1 MTQTPRSAV
10 RRALLQGAVALA
22 ATLPFGAP
30 ALAQATDFPT
40 KPLRFVV
47 PYPPGGP
54 LDTMARMLAE
64 KVRGSLGQPVIVEN
78 RSGAGGNIGADL
90 VAKAPADGYT
100 LLMAASSLGIAPSL
114 YKNTANYDPVKD
126 FQPVSLIASVPH
138 VLVTGKQVQAS
149 SVKELI
155 ATLKKDG
162 KSATFAS
169 SGNGTSNHLE
179 GELFAALTGLKMT
192 HIPYK
197 GSVPALT
204 SLAGGEVDMLFV
216 DIAAAQP
223 FLDSGKVRPLAV
235 TTKTRSSV
243 LPDLPT
249 VEESGL
255 PGYDAMPWLGIVAP
269 AGTPPAVVARLQAS
283 LQKMKAA
290 PDVQEQF
297 KKMGLDALFT
307 KPGDFGAF
315 IVSDSAKWAEL
326 IKKSGATAE

>member
-1 MTQTPRSAV
+1 MKWLSHC
-10 RRALLQGAVALA
+10 LA
-22 ATLPFGAP
+22 ASLICAGA
-30 ALAQATDFPT
+30 AAHAQDYPS
-40 KPLRFVV
+40 KPINIVV
-47 PYPPGGP
+47 PFTPGGVTDVMTRQIAAK
-54 LDTMARMLAE
+54 LQSD
-64 KVRGSLGQPVIVEN
+64 LGQPVVVVN
-78 RSGAGGNIGADL
+78 KPGAGTMIASAY

-114 YKNTANYDPVKD
+114 YKTTANYDPVKD

-204 SLAGGEVDMLFV
+204 SLAGGEVDLLFV

-243 LPDLPT
+243 LPELPT

-269 AGTPPAVVARLQAS
+269 TGTPPAVVERLQVS

-290 PDVQEQF
+290 SDVQEQF
-297 KKMGLDALFT
+297 KKMGLDPLFT
-307 KPGDFGAF
+307 KPADFGAF

>member
-1 MTQTPRSAV
+1 MKWLSHC
-10 RRALLQGAVALA
+10 LA
-22 ATLPFGAP
+22 ATLICTGA
-30 ALAQATDFPT
+30 AAHAQDYPN
-40 KPLRFVV
+40 KPINIVV
-47 PYPPGGP
+47 PFTPGGVTDVMTRQVAAK
-54 LDTMARMLAE
+54 LQAD
-64 KVRGSLGQPVIVEN
+64 LGQPVVVVN
-78 RSGAGGNIGADL
+78 KPGAGTMIASAY

-179 GELFAALTGLKMT
+179 GELFAALTGLQMT

>member
-1 MTQTPRSAV
+1 
-10 RRALLQGAVALA
+10 
-22 ATLPFGAP
+22 
-30 ALAQATDFPT
+30 
-40 KPLRFVV
+40 
-47 PYPPGGP
+47 
-54 LDTMARMLAE
+54 
-64 KVRGSLGQPVIVEN
+64 
-78 RSGAGGNIGADL
+78 
-90 VAKAPADGYT
+90 
-100 LLMAASSLGIAPSL
+100 
-114 YKNTANYDPVKD
+114 
-126 FQPVSLIASVPH
+126 
-138 VLVTGKQVQAS
+138 
-149 SVKELI
+149 
-155 ATLKKDG
+155 
-162 KSATFAS
+162 
-169 SGNGTSNHLE
+169 
-179 GELFAALTGLKMT
+179 
-192 HIPYK
+192 
-197 GSVPALT
+197 
-204 SLAGGEVDMLFV
+204 MLFV

-269 AGTPPAVVARLQAS
+269 AGTPSAVVERLQAS
-283 LQKMKAA
+283 LQKMKTA

>member
-1 MTQTPRSAV
+1 MKWLSHFLAASLVCAGTAAHAQEYPAKPINIVVPFTPGGVTDVMTRQIA
-10 RRALLQGAVALA
+10 AKLQG
-22 ATLPFGAP
+22 
-30 ALAQATDFPT
+30 D
-40 KPLRFVV
+40 
-47 PYPPGGP
+47 
-54 LDTMARMLAE
+54 
-64 KVRGSLGQPVIVEN
+64 LGQPVVVVN
-78 RSGAGGNIGADL
+78 KPGAGTMIASAF

-114 YKNTANYDPVKD
+114 YKATANYDPVKD

-138 VLVTGKQVQAS
+138 ILVTGNQLKATN
-149 SVKELI
+149 VKDLV
-155 ATLKKDG
+155 ATLKNEG
-162 KSATFAS
+162 RPATFAS

-204 SLAGGEVDMLFV
+204 SLAGGEVDLLFV
-216 DIAAAQP
+216 DIAAAKP
-223 FLDSGKVRPLAV
+223 FLDAGKVRPLAV

-269 AGTPPAVVARLQAS
+269 AGTPPAVVERLQAS
-283 LQKMKAA
+283 LQKMKAS
-290 PDVQEQF
+290 PDIQEQF
-297 KKMGLDALFT
+297 KKMGLDALFS
-307 KPGDFGAF
+307 KPEDFGEF

-326 IKKSGATAE
+326 IQKSGATAE

>member
-1 MTQTPRSAV
+1 MKWLSHC
-10 RRALLQGAVALA
+10 LA
-22 ATLPFGAP
+22 ASLICAGA
-30 ALAQATDFPT
+30 AAHAQDYPS
-40 KPLRFVV
+40 KPINIVV
-47 PYPPGGP
+47 PFTPGGVTDVMTRQIAAK
-54 LDTMARMLAE
+54 LQSD
-64 KVRGSLGQPVIVEN
+64 LGQPVVVVN
-78 RSGAGGNIGADL
+78 KPGAGTMIASAY

-114 YKNTANYDPVKD
+114 YKTTANYDPVKD

-138 VLVTGKQVQAS
+138 VLVTGKQLQAS

-162 KSATFAS
+162 KSAAFAS

-204 SLAGGEVDMLFV
+204 SLAGGEVDLLFV

-243 LPDLPT
+243 LPELPT

-269 AGTPPAVVARLQAS
+269 AGTPPAVVERLQVS

-290 PDVQEQF
+290 SDVQEQF
-297 KKMGLDALFT
+297 KKMGLDPLFT
-307 KPGDFGAF
+307 KPADFGAF

>member
-1 MTQTPRSAV
+1 MKWLSHC
-10 RRALLQGAVALA
+10 LA
-22 ATLPFGAP
+22 ATLMCTGAT
-30 ALAQATDFPT
+30 AQAQDYPN
-40 KPLRFVV
+40 KPINIVV
-47 PYPPGGP
+47 PFTPGGVTDVMTRQIAAK
-54 LDTMARMLAE
+54 LQGD
-64 KVRGSLGQPVIVEN
+64 LGQPVVVVN
-78 RSGAGGNIGADL
+78 KPGAGTMIASAY

-138 VLVTGKQVQAS
+138 VLVTGKQVQAT

-155 ATLKKDG
+155 AALKKDG

-269 AGTPPAVVARLQAS
+269 AGTPPAVVDRLQAS
-283 LQKMKAA
+283 LQKIKAA

-297 KKMGLDALFT
+297 KKMGLDALFS
-307 KPGDFGAF
+307 KPTDFGAF

>member
-1 MTQTPRSAV
+1 MKWLSHFLAASLVCAGTAAHAQGYPAKPINIVVPFTPGGVTDVMTRQIA
-10 RRALLQGAVALA
+10 AKLQG
-22 ATLPFGAP
+22 
-30 ALAQATDFPT
+30 D
-40 KPLRFVV
+40 
-47 PYPPGGP
+47 
-54 LDTMARMLAE
+54 
-64 KVRGSLGQPVIVEN
+64 LGQPVVVVN
-78 RSGAGGNIGADL
+78 KPGAGTMIASSF

-114 YKNTANYDPVKD
+114 YKETANYDPVKD

-138 VLVTGKQVQAS
+138 ILVTGNQVKAAT
-149 SVKELI
+149 VKDLV
-155 ATLKKDG
+155 ANLKKDG
-162 KSATFAS
+162 KPATFAS

-204 SLAGGEVDMLFV
+204 SLAGGEVDLLFV
-216 DIAAAQP
+216 DIAAAKP
-223 FLDSGKVRPLAV
+223 FLDANKVRPLAV

-269 AGTPPAVVARLQAS
+269 AGTPPAVIERLQAS
-283 LQKMKAA
+283 LQKMKAS
-290 PDVQEQF
+290 PDIQEQF
-297 KKMGLDALFT
+297 KKMGLDALFS
-307 KPGDFGAF
+307 KPDEFGAF
-315 IVSDSAKWAEL
+315 IISDSAKWAAL
-326 IKKSGATAE
+326 IQKSGATAE

>member
-1 MTQTPRSAV
+1 MKWLSHC
-10 RRALLQGAVALA
+10 LA
-22 ATLPFGAP
+22 ATLICTGA
-30 ALAQATDFPT
+30 AAHAQDYPN
-40 KPLRFVV
+40 KPINIVV
-47 PYPPGGP
+47 PFTPGGVTDVMTRQVAAK
-54 LDTMARMLAE
+54 LQAD
-64 KVRGSLGQPVIVEN
+64 LGQPVVVVN
-78 RSGAGGNIGADL
+78 KPGAGTMIASAY

-155 ATLKKDG
+155 AALKKDG

-223 FLDSGKVRPLAV
+223 FLD
-235 TTKTRSSV
+235 
-243 LPDLPT
+243 LPT

-269 AGTPPAVVARLQAS
+269 AGTPSAVVERLQAS
-283 LQKMKAA
+283 LQKMKTA

>member
-1 MTQTPRSAV
+1 MKWLSHC
-10 RRALLQGAVALA
+10 LA
-22 ATLPFGAP
+22 ATLICTGA
-30 ALAQATDFPT
+30 AAHAQDYPN
-40 KPLRFVV
+40 KPINIVV
-47 PYPPGGP
+47 PFTPGGVTDVMTRQVAAK
-54 LDTMARMLAE
+54 LQAD
-64 KVRGSLGQPVIVEN
+64 LGQPVVVVN
-78 RSGAGGNIGADL
+78 KPGAGTMIASAY
-90 VAKAPADGYT
+90 VPKAPADGYT

-179 GELFAALTGLKMT
+179 GELFAALTGLQMT

>member
-1 MTQTPRSAV
+1 MKWLSHCLAA
-10 RRALLQGAVALA
+10 ALLCAGAA
-22 ATLPFGAP
+22 
-30 ALAQATDFPT
+30 AQAQDYPVR
-40 KPLRFVV
+40 PVNIVV
-47 PYPPGGP
+47 PFTPGGVTDVMTRQIAAK
-54 LDTMARMLAE
+54 LQDD
-64 KVRGSLGQPVIVEN
+64 LGQPVVVVN
-78 RSGAGGNIGADL
+78 KPGASTMIASAY

-138 VLVTGKQVQAS
+138 ILVTGKQVQAS
-149 SVKELI
+149 SVKDLI

-162 KSATFAS
+162 RAATFAS

-204 SLAGGEVDMLFV
+204 SVAGGEVDMLFV

-235 TTKTRSSV
+235 TTKTRSAV
-243 LPDLPT
+243 LPELPT

-269 AGTPPAVVARLQAS
+269 AGTPPAVVERLQAS

-290 PDVQEQF
+290 PDIQQQF
-297 KKMGLDALFT
+297 RKMGLDGQFT
-307 KPGDFGAF
+307 RPDAFGAF

-326 IKKSGATAE
+326 IRKSGASAE

>member
-1 MTQTPRSAV
+1 MKWLSHFLAASLVCAGAAAHAQGYPAKPINIVVPFTPGGVTDVMTRQIA
-10 RRALLQGAVALA
+10 AKLQG
-22 ATLPFGAP
+22 
-30 ALAQATDFPT
+30 D
-40 KPLRFVV
+40 
-47 PYPPGGP
+47 
-54 LDTMARMLAE
+54 
-64 KVRGSLGQPVIVEN
+64 LGQPVVVVN
-78 RSGAGGNIGADL
+78 KPGAGTMIASAF

-114 YKNTANYDPVKD
+114 YKATANYDPVKD

-138 VLVTGKQVQAS
+138 ILVTGNQVKAA
-149 SVKELI
+149 SVKDLV

-162 KSATFAS
+162 KPATFAS

-204 SLAGGEVDMLFV
+204 SLAGGEVDLLFV
-216 DIAAAQP
+216 DIAAAKP
-223 FLDSGKVRPLAV
+223 FLDAGKVRPLAV

-269 AGTPPAVVARLQAS
+269 AGTPPAVIDRLQAS

-290 PDVQEQF
+290 PDIQEQF
-297 KKMGLDALFT
+297 KKMGLDALFS
-307 KPGDFGAF
+307 KPDEFGAF
-315 IVSDSAKWAEL
+315 IVSDSAKWAAL
-326 IKKSGATAE
+326 IQKSGATAE